1 MSTDRELLEFAAKPN
16 WAGTEVG
23 FHFSESEGAILFI
36 DADNQDHNGCDV
48 ELVWNPLDDD
58 GDALRLAANLHID
71 VEQNLCHI
79 TARYW
84 ISDEGGLVSK
94 CVSVDVQ
101 GDRISATRI
110 AIVRAAADIGRAM
123 P

>member
-1 MSTDRELLEFAAKPN
+1 MSTDRELLEFAAKA
-16 WAGTEVG
+16 AGYKIIAHANDRG
-23 FHFSESEGAILFI
+23 FWIHGMGDE
-36 DADNQDHNGCDV
+36 
-48 ELVWNPLDDD
+48 WNPLSDD
-58 GDALRLAANLHID
+58 GDALRLSANLHID

-84 ISDEGGLVSK
+84 ISDDGGLVSK

-101 GDRISATRI
+101 GDRISATRL
-110 AIVRAAADIGRAM
+110 AIVRAAAEIGRAM